1 VDIRRG
7 EHVEKE
13 LNLLISRRHE
23 KRRKTEGERREEE
36 LWRES
41 ERRHEAKRREEYR
54 LAWCEHYHRMR
65 TLHWGL
71 ADEYTAKLERL
82 EETA

>member
-1 VDIRRG
+1 MDIPHS

-13 LNLLISRRHE
+13 LDLLIPRRDVQ
-23 KRRKTEGERREEE
+23 RRQTEGERLEEE

-41 ERRHEAKRREEYR
+41 ERRHEAKRREENR
-54 LAWCEHYHRMR
+54 LAWCEHYQHMR

-71 ADEYTAKLERL
+71 GDEYDAKLKRL
-82 EETA
+82 EESA